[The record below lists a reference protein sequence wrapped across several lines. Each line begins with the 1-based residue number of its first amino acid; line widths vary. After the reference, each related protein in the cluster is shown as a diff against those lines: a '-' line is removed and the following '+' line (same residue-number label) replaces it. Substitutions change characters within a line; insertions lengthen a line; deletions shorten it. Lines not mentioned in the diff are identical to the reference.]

1 MRSFSNLIY
10 HFATLASMVTLA
22 YSKPI
27 SGTGNITMTD
37 LNTGTLL
44 GCLNAQGEVQNI
56 ETTGTTGPC
65 NQFIAVPASGK
76 GQGGNGAVIFAAP
89 GVPCTFQLIDGPG
102 SEDQF
107 MCDSSLVGSTTLNVW
122 SVSDA
127 RMNSDV
133 NGAD

>member
-1 MRSFSNLIY
+1 MHSLGSLFY
-10 HFATLASMVTLA
+10 HFATLASVVSLA
-22 YSKPI
+22 YGKAI

-37 LNTGTLL
+37 LNTGAVL
-44 GCLNAQGEVQNI
+44 GCLNAQGEVRNV

-65 NQFIAVPASGK
+65 NQFTAMPVSGK
-76 GQGGNGAVIFAAP
+76 GQGGSGAVIFAAP

-107 MCDSSLVGSTTLNVW
+107 MCDSSFAGSTTLNVW

-127 RMNSDV
+127 RRIHFS
-133 NGAD
+133 GSAD